1 MNRHYIHEMPFGAA
15 LLEHGTAF
23 RLYAPSATSV
33 TLICDLDDGEHR
45 YATKR
50 NHDGFHEVVVL
61 DALAGTRYAFDVDGV
76 VAPDPASR
84 FAPDG
89 VHGRSVVVDPRSFAW
104 PDDGWRGLPWH
115 EHVLYELHVGTFT
128 PEGTYRAAQTKL
140 DDLKALGITA
150 VELLPL
156 AQAPGHRNW
165 GYDGVLLYAPAVD
178 YGSPDDLKAFVVAA
192 HARGMAVFLDVVYNH
207 FGPEGNYMH
216 GYAQEFYAPE
226 THTPWGAA
234 IDVKHDDREFVRAFF
249 FQNAL
254 YWLEEYRFDGL
265 RFDAIDQIF
274 DGPKRRFMHEVADL
288 VAERITDRI
297 VHLVVENDRN
307 EAALLETGFRAQ
319 WNDDAHH
326 AAHVTITGQV
336 DGYYRDY
343 ANDSIAALGTALTQG
358 FIYQGQTSAYRHG
371 AKRGSPSAHLPLTS
385 FVTFLQNHDQIG
397 NRPFG
402 DRITTLAPPEALRAM
417 LVTMLL
423 GPTTPLLFMGEE
435 WAASTPFLFFC
446 DFAPDLA
453 RAVTDGRRNEF
464 SRFAA
469 FSDPAIRE
477 SIPDPS
483 SQQAFAD
490 STLVWSERDDAA
502 HAKWLAFYT
511 ELLAVRARAIAPRI
525 AALRGNDASFERV
538 GEFGLRL
545 RYALPGGTTLSL
557 DANLGPKPSDVLA
570 LDIEDRETIYTTHEN
585 ATAQHVPAWYA
596 RWSVR

>member
-1 MNRHYIHEMPFGAA
+1 MPFGAA
-15 LLEHGTAF
+15 LLENGTAF
-23 RLYAPSATSV
+23 RLYAPSAKTV
-33 TLICDLDDGEHR
+33 TLICELDDGEHR

-89 VHGRSVVVDPRSFAW
+89 VHGRSVVVDPQSFAW
-104 PDDGWRGLPWH
+104 PDDEWRGLAWH

-128 PEGTYRAAQTKL
+128 PEGTYRAAQAKL
-140 DDLKALGITA
+140 DDLRALGVTA

-165 GYDGVLLYAPAVD
+165 GYDGVLLYAPANA
-178 YGSPDDLKAFVVAA
+178 YGTPDELKAFIAAA

-216 GYAQEFYAPE
+216 GYAPEFYAPQI
-226 THTPWGAA
+226 HTPWGAA
-234 IDVKHDDREFVRAFF
+234 IDVKPDEREYVRAFF
-249 FQNAL
+249 YENAL
-254 YWLEEYRFDGL
+254 YWLQEYRFDGL
-265 RFDAIDQIF
+265 RFDAIDQIY

-288 VAERITDRI
+288 VAARITDRL
-297 VHLVVENDRN
+297 VHLVVENDKN
-307 EAALLETGFRAQ
+307 ETSLLEGGFRAQ
-319 WNDDAHH
+319 WDDDCHH
-326 AAHVTITGQV
+326 AAHATITGES
-336 DGYYRDY
+336 DGYYKDY
-343 ANDSIAALGTALTQG
+343 SDDPVAALGTALTQG
-358 FIYQGQTSAYRHG
+358 FIYQGQVSAYRHG
-371 AKRGSPSAHLPLTS
+371 AKRGFPSAHLELNS

-402 DRITTLAPPEALRAM
+402 DRIAALAPAEGLRAM

-423 GPTTPLLFMGEE
+423 APTIPLLFMGEE

-453 RAVTDGRRNEF
+453 HAVTEGRRNEF

-469 FSDPAIRE
+469 FSDPAKRD

-483 SQQAFAD
+483 AETTFAA
-490 STLVWSERDDAA
+490 SKLAWAERAREPYA
-502 HAKWLAFYT
+502 TWLALYT
-511 ELLAVRARAIAPRI
+511 ELLATRKRAIVPRI
-525 AALRGNDASFERV
+525 AGLRGNAASFERV
-538 GEFGLRL
+538 GACGLRL
-545 RYALPGGTTLSL
+545 RYALPAGVTLAL
-557 DANLGPKPSDVLA
+557 DANLGPEICDALA
-570 LDIEDRETIYTTHEN
+570 LEPAARETIYTTHDDVDPH
-585 ATAQHVPAWYA
+585 AVPAWYA
-596 RWSVR
+596 RWSVH